1 MEASDAPYDRGSELA
16 PSGYYLAS
24 RVPIHGLVVPR
35 MRTCS
40 RRPCGLLILA
50 VYFRFRSLFFFFRFP
65 LRIASLCYTYLRDT
79 KLSIPRIVDSPP
91 HAFSFRTR
99 LNAFTRY

>member
-50 VYFRFRSLFFFFRFP
+50 VYFRFRSLFFFFVFHFGLLAFATHIYEILNYLFPASLIP
-65 LRIASLCYTYLRDT
+65 LRMPSHFALG
-79 KLSIPRIVDSPP
+79 
-91 HAFSFRTR
+91 
-99 LNAFTRY
+99 